1 MTTGVALFLSQA
13 PPDDAL
19 GRLADAVP
27 AAVA

>member
-13 PPDDAL
+13 PPDAL